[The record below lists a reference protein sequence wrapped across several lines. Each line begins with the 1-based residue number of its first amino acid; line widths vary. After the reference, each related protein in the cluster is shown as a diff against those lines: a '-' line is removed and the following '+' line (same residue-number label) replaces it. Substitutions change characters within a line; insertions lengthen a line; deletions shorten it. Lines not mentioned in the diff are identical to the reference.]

1 MMKTRSIPHIWA
13 MLAGLM
19 LLAGPI
25 YLIFGVLFRLYI
37 RNQRIPD
44 EGFFSIGIFA
54 TIGFWFFLL
63 VVYFVKIII
72 TSNDRISIIFPF
84 RFKRFNYNISE
95 IEKYKVYT
103 NSGKYKNYET
113 LHFQTTDK
121 NVFMI
126 MQYEYWNYEKI
137 RNFFETNSTTGEL
150 SRYSNLITSLI
161 LLVIAIGM
169 TIGLILIFNHLIIY

>member
-1 MMKTRSIPHIWA
+1 
-13 MLAGLM
+13 
-19 LLAGPI
+19 
-25 YLIFGVLFRLYI
+25 
-37 RNQRIPD
+37 
-44 EGFFSIGIFA
+44 
-54 TIGFWFFLL
+54 

-121 NVFMI
+121 NVFM
-126 MQYEYWNYEKI
+126 N
-137 RNFFETNSTTGEL
+137 N
-150 SRYSNLITSLI
+150 
-161 LLVIAIGM
+161 AI
-169 TIGLILIFNHLIIY
+169 

>member
-1 MMKTRSIPHIWA
+1 MKTRSIPHIWA
-13 MLAGLM
+13 ILAGL
-19 LLAGPI
+19 LLLGCPI
-25 YLIFGVLFRLYI
+25 YLIFGVLSRLYI
-37 RNQRIPD
+37 RNQRIPG

-63 VVYFVKIII
+63 MVYFVKIII
-72 TSNDRISIIFPF
+72 TSKDGISIIFPF

-103 NSGKYKNYET
+103 NSGKYKDYET

-121 NVFMI
+121 KVFMI
-126 MQYEYWNYEKI
+126 MQYEYWNYKII

-150 SRYSNLITSLI
+150 SKYSNIIPSLI
-161 LLVIAIGM
+161 LLAVAIVM
-169 TIGLILIFNHLIIY
+169 TNGLIQIFNHLII